1 MIREWVKAGALA
13 GLVAGLVVGVITY
26 ATLPP
31 VDVLIQELNASG
43 QLPPN
48 MGPEELRQYLEASLK
63 ISGVMAAVMT
73 VALGA
78 FMGLV
83 AALIA
88 RAMRPVWSAV
98 VAGALMIAI
107 LAGPN
112 AALGGSV
119 GKTVINLMT
128 GLTYAAALT
137 VIALGGG
144 VGEGGEAEEGA
155 A

>member
-13 GLVAGLVVGVITY
+13 GLVAGIVVAVITY

-48 MGPEELRQYLEASLK
+48 MSPEELRQYLEASLK
-63 ISGVMAAVMT
+63 ISGVVAAVMT

-88 RAMRPVWSAV
+88 RAVRPVWSAV
-98 VAGALMIAI
+98 VAGALMTAI

-112 AALGGSV
+112 MALGGSV
-119 GKTVINLMT
+119 GKTVINLLT

-144 VGEGGEAEEGA
+144 GGEGGEAEEGTA
-155 A
+155 

>member
-1 MIREWVKAGALA
+1 MRAWVKAGALA
-13 GLVAGLVVGVITY
+13 GLVAGIVVAVVTY

-31 VDVLIQELNASG
+31 VDALIQELNASG

-48 MGPEELRQYLEASLK
+48 MDPDEIRQYLEASLRV
-63 ISGVMAAVMT
+63 SGAVAAVMT
-73 VALGA
+73 IALGA

-88 RAMRPVWSAV
+88 KTVRPVHAAV
-98 VAGALMIAI
+98 MAGTLMIVI
-107 LAGPN
+107 LVGPN

-119 GKTVINLMT
+119 GKTLTNLLT
-128 GLTYAAALT
+128 GLTYAATLT
-137 VIALGGG
+137 LLVLGDS

-155 A
+155 P

>member
-1 MIREWVKAGALA
+1 MA
-13 GLVAGLVVGVITY
+13 VVTY

-31 VDVLIQELNASG
+31 VDALIQELNASG

-48 MGPEELRQYLEASLK
+48 ASGEELKQYLEASLK
-63 ISGVMAAVMT
+63 VSGVAAAIMT
-73 VALGA
+73 VALGV

-88 RAMRPVWSAV
+88 KVLKPAWAAL
-98 VAGALMIAI
+98 VAGALMIAV

-119 GKTVINLMT
+119 GKTLINLLT
-128 GLTYAAALT
+128 GLTYAAALA
-137 VIALGGG
+137 VVVLGGG

-155 A
+155 S

>member
-1 MIREWVKAGALA
+1 MIRGWVKAGALA
-13 GLVAGLVVGVITY
+13 GLVAGIVVAVVTY

-31 VDVLIQELNASG
+31 VDALIQELNASG

-48 MGPEELRQYLEASLK
+48 MSGEELRQYLEASLM
-63 ISGVMAAVMT
+63 ISGVVAAIMT
-73 VALGA
+73 VALGV

-88 RAMRPVWSAV
+88 KVLRPAWAAL
-98 VAGALMIAI
+98 VAGALMIAV

-112 AALGGSV
+112 VALGGSV
-119 GKTVINLMT
+119 SKTLINLLT

-137 VIALGGG
+137 VLVLGGG